1 MKKFIAAVAI
11 IAAVIVTFAPDH
23 ARAQSDQP
31 LKPEQLDQLVA
42 PIALYPDA
50 LLAQVLIAST
60 YPLEIVEAS
69 RWVKQN
75 ANLKDQQLDAA
86 LEKKDWDPSV
96 EALTHFPSVLE
107 QMNEKLEWTQQIGDA
122 FIAQQADVM
131 DSVQRLRRQAHEAGH
146 LKSTEQQKVVVE
158 GQTIVIESANPQV
171 VYVPAYNPTVVYGT
185 WAYPAYPP
193 YYWPPPPGYTFASGV
208 AWGVGFGVGIA
219 MTAAIFDGFDWNNH
233 DVNVNVNRNT
243 NINRQN
249 VDAKKWQHDPA
260 HRKGVNYRDQASRE
274 KYGGADRR
282 AAESRKDFRGH
293 DQRPEARRDGG
304 PGQASQRDGRQGVER
319 GQGDRAGAAGRDAP
333 GGDRAQARD
342 QRQPAAFDRQGGG
355 QQAQRDSARGQASRQ
370 SMAQSRGGGG
380 ARGGGGR
387 RR

>member
-1 MKKFIAAVAI
+1 MSA
-11 IAAVIVTFAPDH
+11 
-23 ARAQSDQP
+23 
-31 LKPEQLDQLVA
+31 KPTGWATLRTSWLTCA
-42 PIALYPDA
+42 
-50 LLAQVLIAST
+50 
-60 YPLEIVEAS
+60 
-69 RWVKQN
+69 W
-75 ANLKDQQLDAA
+75 AA

-171 VYVPAYNPTVVYGT
+171 VYVPAYNPTVVYGA
-185 WAYPAYPP
+185 WPYPAYPP

-243 NINRQN
+243 SINRQN
-249 VDAKKWQHDPA
+249 VDVKKWQHDPG

-282 AAESRKDFRGH
+282 AAESRQDFRGH

-304 PGQASQRDGRQGVER
+304 AGQASQRDGGQGVER
-319 GQGDRAGAAGRDAP
+319 GQGGRAGAALETSLLVIAF
-333 GGDRAQARD
+333 
-342 QRQPAAFDRQGGG
+342 AAAYAAMRLL
-355 QQAQRDSARGQASRQ
+355 
-370 SMAQSRGGGG
+370 
-380 ARGGGGR
+380 GR
-387 RR
+387 RWTRTPHWGAIYRNKLRKHAEFDYEI

>member
-1 MKKFIAAVAI
+1 MTKSFTVAAAI
-11 IAAVIVTFAPDH
+11 LIGALTLMPNRGH
-23 ARAQSDQP
+23 GQSEQP

-60 YPLEIVEAS
+60 YPLEVVEAS
-69 RWVKQN
+69 RWAKQN
-75 ANLKDQQLDAA
+75 ASLKGEQLDAA
-86 LEKKDWDPSV
+86 LEKKEWDPSV
-96 EALTHFPSVLE
+96 ESLTHFPSILD
-107 QMNEKLEWTQQIGDA
+107 QMNEKLVWTQQMGDA

-131 DSVQRLRRQAHEAGH
+131 DAVQRLRRQAHEAGH
-146 LKSTEQQKVVVE
+146 LKSTEQQKVVVK
-158 GQTIVIESANPQV
+158 GQTIVIEPANPQV
-171 VYVPAYNPTVVYGT
+171 IYVPAYNPTVVYGT

-208 AWGVGFGVGIA
+208 AAGVGFGLGIA

-249 VDAKKWQHDPA
+249 VNVQKWQHDPA

-274 KYGGADRR
+274 KFASADRR
-282 AAESRKDFRGH
+282 AAESRKEFRGH
-293 DQRPEARRDGG
+293 EQHSDVRRDGG
-304 PGQASQRDGRQGVER
+304 PGQAGERGERQGSGQRQGER
-319 GQGDRAGAAGRDAP
+319 AERPDGAAG
-333 GGDRAQARD
+333 GNRAQTRD
-342 QRQPAAFDRQGGG
+342 HRQPAAFERHGGG
-355 QQAQRDSARGQASRQ
+355 AETRQHSDRGQASRQ
-370 SMAQSRGGGG
+370 SMAQHRGGGA